1 MTTGR
6 INQVCRCH
14 PELQQSNAS
23 ATPLGDITTI
33 INKSPDTAKQAGQV
47 MRMQHCCSNKLPSRL
62 PSLSHLMRRHQA
74 GPSTT
79 WWKTP
84 SSAKHRAHNL
94 TPRGIWRQR
103 GEEVPQAPKLGWSM
117 RCCFTE
123 DVNTQRVST
132 STYNAA
138 EALQHSDSWR
148 NKQQQDQP
156 GPRSRVGGW
165 TRSRS
170 WLKRQSSQK
179 HAAQRATGG
188 TREFPWPPYIYRI

>member
-79 WWKTP
+79 WWRTP

-103 GEEVPQAPKLGWSM
+103 GEEVASSPKAWMKHEMLFHWRCQYSASFNIHLQCCRSTTTFRFLAQQTATGSTRSTKQGGRLNPKPKL
-117 RCCFTE
+117 TE
-123 DVNTQRVST
+123 KTEQPEACSSASHWGHQRISL
-132 STYNAA
+132 AP
-138 EALQHSDSWR
+138 L
-148 NKQQQDQP
+148 
-156 GPRSRVGGW
+156 
-165 TRSRS
+165 
-170 WLKRQSSQK
+170 
-179 HAAQRATGG
+179 
-188 TREFPWPPYIYRI
+188 YI